1 MTGESAGTLRVTAR
15 AFEPDRT
22 IAAVLAPRAARDEL
36 IALAAFAAE
45 LARIAKQVH
54 DPLAA
59 EIRIQWWRD
68 ALRSGIDGAKSGNPV
83 ADHFADTARRNA
95 LPLSAI
101 DDLLDVHAHRLY
113 AAPPADD
120 AALSLELE
128 LTEGTLFAF
137 AAKILGA
144 DDTEKSRALISNA
157 AQAYGRARLGID
169 LPYALSRGRTPFPSG
184 LVTAAEEVPQN
195 WRPAIA
201 HLCRDARAHLANV
214 KPHFSQASPA
224 LRVAVLPVALVEPYL
239 KALERLAY
247 DPARD
252 LVEIVPLT
260 RLWRLSSATWRG
272 RV

>member
-1 MTGESAGTLRVTAR
+1 MAAELPGSLRDTAR

-22 IAAVLAPRAARDEL
+22 IAAVLAPRPARDDL
-36 IALAAFAAE
+36 IALAAFASE
-45 LARIAKQVH
+45 LTRFPRQVH
-54 DPLAA
+54 DPMAA
-59 EIRIQWWRD
+59 EIRFQWWRD
-68 ALRSGIDGAKSGNPV
+68 ALHAGIDGSKSGNPI
-83 ADHFADTARRNA
+83 ADAFADTLRRHG
-95 LPLSAI
+95 LLRSAI
-101 DDLLDVHAHRLY
+101 DDLLDAHAHRLY
-113 AAPPADD
+113 ASPPVDD
-120 AALSLELE
+120 AALSLECE

-144 DDTEKSRALISNA
+144 DATEKSRVLISNT

-184 LVTAAEEVPQN
+184 LVTVAEEVPHN

-224 LRVAVLPVALVEPYL
+224 LRAALLPVALVEPYL
-239 KALERLAY
+239 QALERPAH
-247 DPARD
+247 DAARD

-260 RLWRLSSATWRG
+260 RLWRLSLASWRG

>member
-1 MTGESAGTLRVTAR
+1 MAAELAGSLRDTAR
-15 AFEPDRT
+15 ALEPDRY
-22 IAAVLAPRAARDEL
+22 IAAVLAPRPARDDL

-45 LARIAKQVH
+45 LTRIPRQVH
-54 DPLAA
+54 DPMAA

-68 ALRSGIDGAKSGNPV
+68 AIPAGIDGTKSGNPI
-83 ADHFADTARRNA
+83 ADAFANTVRRHA

-101 DDLLDVHAHRLY
+101 DDLLDAHAHRLY

-128 LTEGTLFAF
+128 LTDGTLFAF

-144 DDTEKSRALISNA
+144 DDTEKNRALISNA
-157 AQAYGRARLGID
+157 TQAYGRARLGVG
-169 LPYALSRGRTPFPSG
+169 LPYALRGGRNPFPSG
-184 LVTAAEEVPQN
+184 LVTAAEEAQQN

-201 HLCRDARAHLANV
+201 HLCRNARAHLANV

-224 LRVAVLPVALVEPYL
+224 LRAALLPVALVEPYL
-239 KALERLAY
+239 KALEGAVT

-260 RLWRLSSATWRG
+260 RLWRLSFASWRG